1 LKDLVA
7 GKRPAGVAGKG
18 LGSLAAKRATTANKN
33 NNANTTNTGR
43 QAVFPAKLQYGSDTR
58 SISLSPAMTYSEL
71 LASTKE
77 VFPAAYPFA
86 LKYLDK
92 EGDLVTIT
100 QKGDLQMA
108 MGQSYETAQRSAGNR
123 ALTAANLPPVR
134 IQVVKVASEA
144 EVPKAPMEE
153 NRQLQNYVEQLQRM
167 QLMQQQQRQQQ
178 QLQQQQQQGAEV
190 QDFQV
195 DPWILKFVDLFREH
209 CGIDPDRPLEA
220 AEIGTS
226 KLNAAFQ
233 EMMDDPKSEEL
244 LGEAEDK
251 FQEQVASAMICQAAV
266 HHYRAEKLMFAAAKA
281 GKPAT
286 DIAKDVEKHL
296 KKAEEQCKAA
306 CTYRPAFFDTYL
318 TEASIAQTRAKLA
331 ANYLVEP
338 APPAAA
344 GKEDITD
351 PAERAA
357 AEDKE
362 SKELLKKALARVT
375 PASSKSADKYFEAA
389 YAHIQKA
396 IDNLSKEDA
405 TKEIKPLKPS
415 AEQDPA
421 DPEDQPSVKAT
432 LMIQLGN
439 AYYEHSVVRAG
450 GGGDWKSMVL
460 KSKELFEK
468 SGAHPSDIRTAL
480 QGHVMAEELSDIIG
494 PEVEAEDVEM
504 EAEPAAA
511 ANGKEATAAAAAV
524 APKGL
529 PSLSKKK

>member
-1 LKDLVA
+1 MVA

-18 LGSLAAKRATTANKN
+18 LGSLAAKRATTANN
-33 NNANTTNTGR
+33 NTTTNTGR

-58 SISLSPAMTYSEL
+58 SISLSPTMTYSEL
-71 LASTKE
+71 LSSTKE

-178 QLQQQQQQGAEV
+178 QQQGADM

-286 DIAKDVEKHL
+286 DIAKDVENHL

-306 CTYRPAFFDTYL
+306 CTYRPAFFDAYL

-338 APPAAA
+338 APQAAA

-357 AEDKE
+357 ADDNE

-421 DPEDQPSVKAT
+421 NPEDQPSVKAT
-432 LMIQLGN
+432 LMIQMGN

-480 QGHVMAEELSDIIG
+480 QGHVMAEELVDVIG
-494 PEVEAEDVEM
+494 PEPEPEAVEI

-511 ANGKEATAAAAAV
+511 ANGKEAAAAAV